1 MRGSSSSLFV
11 RSVAF
16 SFFASANYANITI
29 RPPHLSEQ
37 NPSDRAHAVFE
48 LYLGLREMGYK
59 KCILGNQFQ
68 PRRAAHYPWFIWMP
82 KSPELK
88 RSVSGRSY
96 DFESRGKSENRFRER
111 DETNGGDGASFPIGR
126 KKRKSTRPQTETNER
141 TDAVS
146 ALSRRC

>member
-37 NPSDRAHAVFE
+37 NPSDHAHAVFE

-82 KSPELK
+82 KSPGLK

-96 DFESRGKSENRFRER
+96 DFESRGKSENRLRER
-111 DETNGGDGASFPIGR
+111 ET
-126 KKRKSTRPQTETNER
+126 KRTEETEPPFQLAEKSEKVHDRRQRRTSER
-141 TDAVS
+141 TRF
-146 ALSRRC
+146 RR